1 MQEKE
6 RIPTYRERILVVDD
20 EKSLVVFLCK
30 TLEEAGFRVNGCTSP
45 HEALGLLDK
54 ESFDLA
60 IIDLMMPDIPGPK
73 LAREILES
81 GAQTE
86 ILIMTGVPEE
96 SVLESCL
103 EMGVSQYLFKP
114 FQETQVIYSVFAA
127 LHHHR
132 IKKAYQAQQEVSRES
147 GYLGVSFSSRDIRR
161 KIFDIAP
168 TSLSVL
174 ISGESGTGKEIIAR
188 DIHRNSARSR
198 AVFLPVNCATLGSLA
213 ESELFGHVS
222 GAFTGA
228 SRSTS
233 GYVGTANG
241 GTLFLDEV
249 GELAHD
255 IQAKLLRFLDNG
267 EYLRVG
273 ENQVKFADVRII
285 AATNRD
291 VDKMIREGKFRQDLY
306 YRLAA
311 EVIKTEPLRDR
322 RSDIPPLVWH
332 FLEKFGTDQN
342 RTFEISADA
351 MSSMMD
357 HDWPGNVRQ
366 LRQTL
371 HKICDLAPRRHISGH
386 DVARVIEKRGV
397 GGIHTYR
404 DAKEEAIRDF
414 DSEYFS
420 RLLIAAQGSL
430 KVALELSDMHK
441 KNFYDKIKQL
451 GMSVRNYTA
460 ANEGRADKA

>member
-1 MQEKE
+1 MLAKE
-6 RIPTYRERILVVDD
+6 IVPNYRERVLVVDD
-20 EKSLVVFLCK
+20 EKSIIVFLCK
-30 TLEEAGFRVNGCTSP
+30 VLEGAGFQVTGCTSP
-45 HEALGLLDK
+45 QKALEYLER
-54 ESFDLA
+54 ESFDLV
-60 IIDLMMPDIPGPK
+60 IIDLMMPDIPGPR
-73 LAREILES
+73 LARDILES

-96 SVLESCL
+96 SIIESCL
-103 EMGVSQYLFKP
+103 VMGISQYLFKP
-114 FQETQVIYSVFAA
+114 FQEAQVIYSVFAA

-132 IKKAYQAQQEVSRES
+132 IKKAYQAQQETCRES

-161 KIFDIAP
+161 KIFEIAN
-168 TSLSVL
+168 TSLPVL
-174 ISGESGTGKEIIAR
+174 VIGESGTGKEIIAR
-188 DIHRNSARSR
+188 DIHRNSSRSR
-198 AVFLPVNCATLGSLA
+198 AVFLPVNCATLGGLA

-228 SRSTS
+228 NRSTA

-241 GTLFLDEV
+241 GTLFLDEI
-249 GELAHD
+249 GELAPE

-291 VDKMIREGKFRQDLY
+291 IEKMIGENKFRQDLY
-306 YRLAA
+306 FRLAG
-311 EVIKTEPLRDR
+311 EIIKTQSLRER
-322 RSDIPPLVWH
+322 KSDIPPLVWH

-351 MSSMMD
+351 MSGLMD

-366 LRQTL
+366 LRQTMN
-371 HKICDLAPRRHISGH
+371 KICEIAPRRHISGH
-386 DVARVIEKRGV
+386 DVMRVIGERQPGE
-397 GGIHTYR
+397 INAYR
-404 DAKEEAIRDF
+404 DAKENAIRDF
-414 DSEYFS
+414 DTDYFS

-430 KVALELSDMHK
+430 KIALELSGMHK

-451 GMSVRNYTA
+451 GMSVKTYSA
-460 ANEGRADKA
+460 AEDT

>member
-1 MQEKE
+1 MQGKE
-6 RIPTYRERILVVDD
+6 IVPNYRERILVVDD
-20 EKSLVVFLCK
+20 EESIVVFLCK
-30 TLEEAGFRVNGCTSP
+30 TLEGVGFRVNGCTSP
-45 HEALGLLDK
+45 KEARGLLGK

-96 SVLESCL
+96 SILESCL

-132 IKKAYQAQQEVSRES
+132 IKKAYQAQQEACRES

-161 KIFDIAP
+161 KIFEIAH

-174 ISGESGTGKEIIAR
+174 IVGESGTGKEIIAR
-188 DIHRNSARSR
+188 DIHRNSTRSR

-228 SRSTS
+228 SRSTA

-241 GTLFLDEV
+241 GTLFLDEI
-249 GELAHD
+249 GELALD

-267 EYLRVG
+267 EYLQVG
-273 ENQVKFADVRII
+273 GAQVKFADVRII

-291 VDKMIREGKFRQDLY
+291 VEKMIQEDKFRQDLY
-306 YRLAA
+306 YRLG
-311 EVIKTEPLRDR
+311 R
-322 RSDIPPLVWH
+322 R
-332 FLEKFGTDQN
+332 GDQN
-342 RTFEISADA
+342 
-351 MSSMMD
+351 
-357 HDWPGNVRQ
+357 P
-366 LRQTL
+366 
-371 HKICDLAPRRHISGH
+371 
-386 DVARVIEKRGV
+386 
-397 GGIHTYR
+397 
-404 DAKEEAIRDF
+404 
-414 DSEYFS
+414 
-420 RLLIAAQGSL
+420 AAS
-430 KVALELSDMHK
+430 
-441 KNFYDKIKQL
+441 
-451 GMSVRNYTA
+451 
-460 ANEGRADKA
+460 